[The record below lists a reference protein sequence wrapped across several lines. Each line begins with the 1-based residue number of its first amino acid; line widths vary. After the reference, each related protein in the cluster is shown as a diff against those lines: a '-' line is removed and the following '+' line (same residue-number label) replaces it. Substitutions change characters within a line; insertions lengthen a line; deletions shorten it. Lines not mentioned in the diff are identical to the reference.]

1 MRFPIAILLL
11 AASLPGQTRLTL
23 EDAVAIALKSN
34 PRVSVGFLE
43 ALAAGEISSQIRAS
57 YFPTIAASATGVGAA
72 PESRIAAGALNN
84 PIIISRLGVGASV
97 TQLISDFGRTRNL
110 VDQARLRAQSQR
122 ELVQATRAQV
132 TLAVHRSYFL
142 ALRTQA
148 VEKVAEETVNARQ
161 ILAEQVEALASAKL
175 KSGLDVSFASVNLS
189 EAKIL
194 LASARNEHRAA
205 MAELSAAMGYDSP
218 QPLELVDLLGP
229 ESPPPPLDQLIA
241 TAASHRPELAA
252 IRLEQQS
259 AERQV
264 AAENALNRPT
274 LSAYGAV
281 GAAPAHDERMR
292 GRYAAAGVGITF
304 PVFNG
309 HLFKA
314 RQAEAAYRAQ
324 AVDHRARDLRNSIA
338 RDVAVAALELDTAY
352 QNLSLTRQLLEQA
365 QLALDLAQERYKLGL
380 SSFVEVSQAQL
391 NSTNAQIRHVTA
403 RYDYLIQRSVLD
415 YQTGQLR

>member
-1 MRFPIAILLL
+1 M
-11 AASLPGQTRLTL
+11 
-23 EDAVAIALKSN
+23 
-34 PRVSVGFLE
+34 
-43 ALAAGEISSQIRAS
+43 
-57 YFPTIAASATGVGAA
+57 
-72 PESRIAAGALNN
+72 
-84 PIIISRLGVGASV
+84 
-97 TQLISDFGRTRNL
+97 
-110 VDQARLRAQSQR
+110 
-122 ELVQATRAQV
+122 
-132 TLAVHRSYFL
+132 
-142 ALRTQA
+142 RTQA
-148 VEKVAEETVNARQ
+148 VEKGAEGTGNARQ
-161 ILAEQVEALASAKL
+161 ILPHQVEALASAKL
-175 KSGLDVSFASVNLS
+175 NSGLDVSFASVNLS
-189 EAKIL
+189 EARIL

-259 AERQV
+259 AARQL
-264 AAENALNRPT
+264 AAENALKRPT

-292 GRYAAAGVGITF
+292 GRYAAGVVITF

-309 HLFKA
+309 HLLKA

-324 AVDHRARDLRNSIA
+324 TVDHRARHLRHSIA
-338 RDVAVAALELDTAY
+338 RDVAVAALALDTAY

-365 QLALDLAQERYKLGL
+365 QLALHLAQERYRLGL
-380 SSFVEVSQAQL
+380 SSFIEVSQAQL